1 MNARTDR
8 LRTPLLI
15 AAIALLL
22 RMTVACIAY
31 SGRDLVKILWPRG
44 IEPLGIAR
52 SLLTGQGFSSP
63 FSLPTGPTA
72 FLPPVY
78 PVMLAGIER
87 TFGVATPASA
97 WTILFMQCL
106 FSAMTCIAIYF
117 LAVETLDE
125 VVAKRAEWIWALF
138 PYAII
143 LPTNI
148 IWESSLSA
156 LVLVVGLYLFVRSQI
171 RHSLI
176 GSSQTGAFWALAS
189 LVNAALLLLLPA
201 LMIWT
206 AIERRSRTRW
216 ILCAAASFFF
226 FLLPWTARNYLVFHK
241 LFPVRDNFALELW
254 IGNHEGAINGW
265 YANRQIHPA
274 FGQFEVRH
282 YQEVGELQ
290 YFREKGAVAKDYI
303 LQNPGMFIKNSLV
316 RCTSFWLGNAHGV
329 WLGIPLLSLA
339 GLAGAVLLLR
349 ERNPWTGVYL
359 IMLVVYPLPYYVTHA
374 DLRYRHPIEPILAI
388 ISAYAITAIQHRGL
402 WNSRSQE
409 KTAGFV
415 ARANR

>member
-15 AAIALLL
+15 AAIALLV
-22 RMTVACIAY
+22 RMAVACIAY
-31 SGRDLVKILWPRG
+31 AGRDLVTILWPRG

-52 SLLTGQGFSSP
+52 SLLTGQGFSNP

-72 FLPPVY
+72 FLPPIY
-78 PVMLAGIER
+78 PLMLAGIER

-97 WTILFMQCL
+97 WAILFMQCL
-106 FSAMTCIAIYF
+106 FSALTCVAIYF
-117 LAVETLDE
+117 LAVETLGE
-125 VVAKRAEWIWALF
+125 VVAKRAAWIWALF

-156 LVLVVGLYLFVRSQI
+156 LLLVVGAYLFVRSEI
-171 RHSLI
+171 GDSLI
-176 GSSQTGAFWALAS
+176 GSSQTGALWALAS

-201 LMIWT
+201 LLIWT
-206 AIERRSRTRW
+206 AIKRRCRTRW
-216 ILCAAASFFF
+216 IMCAAASFFF

-265 YANRQIHPA
+265 YAVRQIHPA
-274 FGQFEVRH
+274 FGPSEVRH

-290 YFREKGAVAKDYI
+290 YFSEKGAVARDYI
-303 LQNPGMFIKNSLV
+303 LQNPGLFIKNSLV
-316 RCTSFWLGNAHGV
+316 RYISFWVGNVHAFWLGV
-329 WLGIPLLSLA
+329 PLLSLV

-349 ERNPWTGVYL
+349 DGNPWTGVYV

-388 ISAYAITAIQHRGL
+388 CAAYAITAIQQRGL
-402 WNSRSQE
+402 WNSHSQ
-409 KTAGFV
+409 KKPAGFV
-415 ARANR
+415 AGRN